1 MRSHLDALVAFSMIF
16 AIANTLRPNHTRAI
30 LDNLTLTFLVV
41 EPELKVFEDRFAALD
56 PRASQLRKA
65 PAEYMLAGLAFQEL
79 CGDMGN
85 RDTNDGVRQFGAE
98 LFATLFTLTKK
109 ELEAVRIT

>member
-1 MRSHLDALVAFSMIF
+1 
-16 AIANTLRPNHTRAI
+16 
-30 LDNLTLTFLVV
+30 
-41 EPELKVFEDRFAALD
+41 
-56 PRASQLRKA
+56 
-65 PAEYMLAGLAFQEL
+65 MLAGLAFQEL

-85 RDTNDGVRQFGAE
+85 RDINDGVRQFGAE